1 MPSKCVSY
9 CLKVALRYWSPCHAI
24 NSCYDDKKVIIAVRN
39 GLLSVAVI
47 SSLMCFFKSLV
58 CKVFWGLY
66 FGFKV
71 APEKCSRAQRELA
84 GQAVSPK
91 RDAMRPPVLTFL
103 QLIGPDVVSAVTPC
117 C

>member
-9 CLKVALRYWSPCHAI
+9 CLKVALRYWSPFHAI
-24 NSCYDDKKVIIAVRN
+24 NSCYDNQKVIIAVRN

-58 CKVFWGLY
+58 ARFLGLY
-66 FGFKV
+66 LGFKV
-71 APEKCSRAQRELA
+71 APEKCSRTQRALA

-91 RDAMRPPVLTFL
+91 RDAMRPPVLTVF
-103 QLIGPDVVSAVTPC
+103 QLIGPHVVSGVTPC